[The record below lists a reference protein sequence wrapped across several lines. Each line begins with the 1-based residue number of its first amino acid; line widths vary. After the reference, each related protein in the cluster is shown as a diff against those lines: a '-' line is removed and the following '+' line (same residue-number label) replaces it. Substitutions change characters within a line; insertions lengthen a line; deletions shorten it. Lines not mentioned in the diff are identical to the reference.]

1 MDAVSSPPAPAG
13 VGAAKCV
20 APEVEGP
27 DVVDSGRALQGEKE
41 RTSDR
46 GGSVR
51 EEGRGGEGSIAC
63 PLRGG
68 KSERSGWVSRKRQR
82 ELRKRRDAARAR

>member
-51 EEGRGGEGSIAC
+51 EEGRGGE
-63 PLRGG
+63 
-68 KSERSGWVSRKRQR
+68 ERRKGERRRKAAGECEMDCGRQR
-82 ELRKRRDAARAR
+82 ERGTYSHTIH